1 MGRGQTGLV
10 PWPLVR
16 VSESSQ
22 RAVGALLGFKE
33 EREMTILAF

>member
-33 EREMTILAF
+33 EREMTVLAF